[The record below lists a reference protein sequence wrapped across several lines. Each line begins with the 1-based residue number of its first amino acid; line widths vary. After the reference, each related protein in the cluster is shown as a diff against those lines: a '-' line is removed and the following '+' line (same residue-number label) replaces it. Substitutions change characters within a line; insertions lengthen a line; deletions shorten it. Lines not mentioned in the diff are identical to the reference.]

1 MAEQSPTSIC
11 IAAAEP
17 WLLGAAERAPELPE
31 LPKLL
36 LMMHEP
42 LLLLLALARLAGA
55 PQVAKE
61 QLVAAVYFGDWHA
74 DPQMSAVHGAN
85 WTEFQLPIHAT
96 PRYPGHLQPN
106 VPLEVPETFGLGAP
120 ENQPAVMS
128 RKIAAAVEHG
138 VGMFLFDWYWYAS
151 PTMGRVPDLQGAGG
165 GPFLDGAQRR
175 LPQGA
180 EPRADEVRA
189 HVYAPRPLLRWP
201 PHSL

>member
-1 MAEQSPTSIC
+1 
-11 IAAAEP
+11 
-17 WLLGAAERAPELPE
+17 
-31 LPKLL
+31 
-36 LMMHEP
+36 MMRREP
-42 LLLLLALARLAGA
+42 LLLLLALVSLTGA
-55 PQVAKE
+55 PQAAKE
-61 QLVAAVYFGDWHA
+61 QLVAAVYFGDWHV

-106 VPLEVPETFGLGAP
+106 VPLEVPQTFGLGAP

-165 GPFLDGAQRR
+165 GPFLDGALNDGFLKAPNREQMKFA
-175 LPQGA
+175 LMCT
-180 EPRADEVRA
+180 PRASCCAAAGTASRRTASRRTASEQQREPALTEHSV
-189 HVYAPRPLLRWP
+189 LR
-201 PHSL
+201 S